1 MEIPNLGGTFLSLE
15 HFPRTPGTG
24 VSLAGLAHD
33 GLAVHPALIL
43 GFCFVTKVCGVAV
56 PTLDFSIVAIV
67 EGGGIQA
74 GATVVTTQ
82 TVFVVRSGLGLD
94 PLNLEDFSLASDTGI
109 LISNLRLSLAFLPE
123 VVLTAGTVELPVA
136 NLAVDLVI
144 RTLDTVEV
152 VKLSLTL
159 QAGETFLRIYINK
172 GGINSI
178 YISPQVFLESLIDV
192 LVSKFGKYFYLCIS
206 L

>member
-1 MEIPNLGGTFLSLE
+1 MEIPNLGRTFFSFE
-15 HFPRTPGTG
+15 DFPRTPGAG
-24 VSLAGLAHD
+24 VSIASLPHD

-43 GFCFVTKVCGVAV
+43 GFCFVAEVCCVAV

-74 GATVVTTQ
+74 GATVVATHA
-82 TVFVVRSGLGLD
+82 VFVIRPSLGLD
-94 PLNLEDFSLASDTGI
+94 PLHLEDFPLAPHTGV
-109 LISNLRLSLAFLPE
+109 LISLLGLGLAFLPE

-136 NLAVDLVI
+136 NLAVDLVV

-152 VKLSLTL
+152 VKLGLTL
-159 QAGETFLRIYINK
+159 QTGKAFLRIYINK
-172 GGINSI
+172 QGI
-178 YISPQVFLESLIDV
+178 ISSPPQ
-192 LVSKFGKYFYLCIS
+192 YFSRSRDGLFN